1 MLPRVVRLTRF
12 DTYRDGG
19 SISASFESDDKSE
32 YTLLFKID
40 LRRSAHGDESKRC
53 YKSAFLEKHSC
64 TEYKSPITG
73 VVSPDWKHESGPVSW
88 NEARTLLEEI
98 KPKVKGF
105 VSDYIHVFEQMLNA
119 AARDGN

>member
-1 MLPRVVRLTRF
+1 MPRVVRLTSL

-19 SISASFESDDKSE
+19 SISASFESDDRNE

-40 LRRSAHGDESKRC
+40 IGRSVHGDESKC
-53 YKSAFLEKHSC
+53 YYKSAFLEKHRR

-73 VVSPDWKHESGPVSW
+73 VVSPDWKHESSPVPW

-98 KPKVKGF
+98 KPQVEGF